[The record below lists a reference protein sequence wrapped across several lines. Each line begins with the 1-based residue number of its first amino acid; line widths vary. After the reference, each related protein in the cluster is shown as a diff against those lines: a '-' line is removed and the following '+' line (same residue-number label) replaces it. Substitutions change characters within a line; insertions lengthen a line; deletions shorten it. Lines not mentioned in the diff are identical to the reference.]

1 MRWLTGLLG
10 RAVRRVRA
18 HRGAAVAFFG
28 FVVAAGTVVQI
39 SGVVRPAVTWLGGM
53 PGRGVPGAVFL
64 AMTMAWLPLMVID
77 MRRCTRETALRRHV
91 EADLEARTRAERTAA
106 EAVAAK
112 RAKVVAVLANG
123 GPRIVYQPIV
133 DMGTTDVVGY
143 EALSRF
149 GGEGSPAEWFASAA
163 EVGLGVD
170 LELAAVR
177 RALADLDRLPA
188 ATYLSVNVSPE
199 TLVDSR
205 LATLLGA
212 APGDRIVLELTE
224 HSAVTDYAPYCALMA
239 EFRTLGVRLAVD
251 DAGAGYSS
259 LRHIV
264 DLAPDVIKV
273 DRSLV
278 QGIDVDPARRSLFV
292 ALVTF
297 AGDLG
302 AVLVAEGV
310 ENADE
315 ARQLSTWGVRLAQGW
330 HYGRPEPLAGAEP
343 LRTAS

>member
-1 MRWLTGLLG
+1 
-10 RAVRRVRA
+10 
-18 HRGAAVAFFG
+18 
-28 FVVAAGTVVQI
+28 
-39 SGVVRPAVTWLGGM
+39 
-53 PGRGVPGAVFL
+53 
-64 AMTMAWLPLMVID
+64 MTMAWLPLMVID

-106 EAVAAK
+106 EAVATT
-112 RAKVVAVLANG
+112 RAKVTAVLAAG
-123 GPRIVYQPIV
+123 GPRMVYQPIV
-133 DMGTTDVVGY
+133 DMGTAAVVGY

-149 GGEGSPAEWFASAA
+149 DEGAPDEWFAAA
-163 EVGLGVD
+163 AGVGFGVD

-177 RALADLDRLPA
+177 RALGDLDRLPA
-188 ATYLSVNVSPE
+188 TAYLSVNVSPQ
-199 TLVDSR
+199 TLTDPR
-205 LATLLGA
+205 LSALLHA
-212 APGDRIVLELTE
+212 VPGDRVVLELTE
-224 HSAVTDYAPYCALMA
+224 HSAVSDYAPYCALMA
-239 EFRTLGVRLAVD
+239 DLRGLGFRLAVD

-297 AGDLG
+297 AADLG
-302 AVLVAEGV
+302 AILVAEGV

-330 HYGRPEPLAGAEP
+330 HYGRPEPLATDSLATEPAPEP
-343 LRTAS
+343 LLTAS